1 VTADVRRD
9 RRAAYDSDPIPGPAD
24 RTFEPASADHSTA
37 TQSSCRPMATPN
49 TVGVVEPAVV
59 EQADVEQAELGQS
72 GLGQPRRG
80 QLERLQQVL
89 AQRRAHRLQL
99 ERDGEALEVLG
110 RAIALVR
117 RGRDA
122 GTSGTL
128 RGERALFEQ
137 LLGDVDE
144 LVSLLARVSVRLGV
158 LGLPADAPQLRA
170 GLTAGEAGLA
180 ALVELAA
187 ALNKADPSSPTGPPP
202 DIDGTVA
209 ASAADSTLA
218 GSAAVPIAPVPAAP
232 SGPAAGSDVE
242 GGR

>member
-1 VTADVRRD
+1 M
-9 RRAAYDSDPIPGPAD
+9 AAALK
-24 RTFEPASADHSTA
+24 A
-37 TQSSCRPMATPN
+37 
-49 TVGVVEPAVV
+49 VGVVEPPVV

-72 GLGQPRRG
+72 GLGQSGLGQSGRG

-99 ERDGEALEVLG
+99 DRDGEALQVLG

-117 RGRDA
+117 RDRDA
-122 GTSGTL
+122 GTSETL
-128 RGERALFEQ
+128 RRERALFEQ

-158 LGLPADAPQLRA
+158 LGVPADAPQLRA

-180 ALVELAA
+180 ALAELAA
-187 ALNKADPSSPTGPPP
+187 ALNNADPSPAGPPP
-202 DIDGTVA
+202 DVGRAVA
-209 ASAADSTLA
+209 ASSAESTPAGAA
-218 GSAAVPIAPVPAAP
+218 VPAAP
-232 SGPAAGSDVE
+232 GEPAAGSDVA